1 MPSEN
6 CCVAKV
12 ECCFWSQPFSMCC
25 LPPLKESCTTRFL
38 YIIYFIVSAAFSC
51 ALVSKT
57 VEDKIL
63 QLPRFANF
71 CDLVGPEGDCSHFLG
86 HVAVYRIS
94 YATAIFFL
102 VFAVVT
108 FWVKK
113 STTIRGGIHNG
124 YWFWKLLLLL
134 GMWIGSYY
142 IPINDPEFRILLYIG
157 FTAGSLFII
166 VQLWL
171 LLDLAASWNRRW
183 SEKIESGGSKCWYI
197 VMVLFILI
205 SYGTS
210 LFFGYVCIAW
220 YGLPFEDCYQN
231 IVYPFVSVLLC
242 IIISVM
248 AFLPIKTQDQ
258 QRRTPIMQ
266 AAMVSAYV
274 MFLTWS
280 AIVIKPPL
288 ILKEEVGISL
298 NETVFTETLNKSS
311 QICQPTRLNSFYEMD
326 NQQGELIN
334 AILSAILTLAVVLYA
349 CIQTSRTVSLGE
361 LNESSHPHI
370 HVERSSIWCC
380 CQETSPRTPE
390 EMAVRKR
397 GWGAIHNEAEAV
409 GYSYTFFHLTF
420 LLATLY
426 VMMTLTN
433 WYSPSEAKLETLNR
447 TWPPFWVKLAS
458 AWFGAVLFCVRLFV
472 LHCVQPSNRSEGS
485 SGSRRGGKRS
495 SRSTAV

>member
-1 MPSEN
+1 
-6 CCVAKV
+6 
-12 ECCFWSQPFSMCC
+12 
-25 LPPLKESCTTRFL
+25 
-38 YIIYFIVSAAFSC
+38 
-51 ALVSKT
+51 
-57 VEDKIL
+57 
-63 QLPRFANF
+63 
-71 CDLVGPEGDCSHFLG
+71 
-86 HVAVYRIS
+86 
-94 YATAIFFL
+94 
-102 VFAVVT
+102 
-108 FWVKK
+108 
-113 STTIRGGIHNG
+113 
-124 YWFWKLLLLL
+124 
-134 GMWIGSYY
+134 
-142 IPINDPEFRILLYIG
+142 
-157 FTAGSLFII
+157 
-166 VQLWL
+166 
-171 LLDLAASWNRRW
+171 
-183 SEKIESGGSKCWYI
+183 
-197 VMVLFILI
+197 
-205 SYGTS
+205 
-210 LFFGYVCIAW
+210 
-220 YGLPFEDCYQN
+220 
-231 IVYPFVSVLLC
+231 
-242 IIISVM
+242 
-248 AFLPIKTQDQ
+248 
-258 QRRTPIMQ
+258 MQ

-349 CIQTSRTVSLGE
+349 CVRISTDDNVRRLSRL
-361 LNESSHPHI
+361 LDDNH
-370 HVERSSIWCC
+370 RSSIWCC

-485 SGSRRGGKRS
+485 SRSRRGGKRS